1 MNKFADLIGVEIQL
15 HSCMPS
21 DEIQLRIEQ
30 EEAACLGK
38 IAFINGR
45 ITIDDYIDILEMCE
59 VDIDDYFIAVEQNIE
74 GLCPGLMTPLIG
86 I

>member
-1 MNKFADLIGVEIQL
+1 MHNFADLIGVEIQL
-15 HSCMPS
+15 HPYMSS

-30 EEAACLGK
+30 EEAAYLGK

-45 ITIDDYIDILEMCE
+45 ITIDEYIDILEMCE
-59 VDIDDYFIAVEQNIE
+59 VDIDDFFIAVEQNIE
-74 GLCPGLMTPLIG
+74 GLCPGLMTPSIG